1 MQKGLV
7 GLPVSAEAAADQRA
21 ILCTHPRCPP
31 YGTGA
36 RTLPIRKPAARGRR
50 HTEVPVYLRESVRRS
65 FFTLAYEHLGTLALF
80 GFLRALPWLLF
91 VLVLTFLPPDLL
103 PRAAWLGLLAG
114 LALLAL
120 AAGPWLT
127 GGVYH
132 LATRLARGESPAW
145 RDARPGFGRR
155 YGVLLAWELL
165 QALLALVLAHNL
177 LLALRGPV
185 PDPGFGDRLALAAG
199 VWIWISIRAWGF
211 SFLPLLAGRGLDLR
225 ETARE
230 TLLLILGEPRHALGQ
245 FAVRQMLLL
254 LLVLSGVGIVAGLG
268 SLPALHACL
277 GVRAALRR
285 RGLDLV
291 PPGQAPP
298 TGGLPR
304 DEGWRGFWRPWE

>member
-1 MQKGLV
+1 M
-7 GLPVSAEAAADQRA
+7 
-21 ILCTHPRCPP
+21 
-31 YGTGA
+31 
-36 RTLPIRKPAARGRR
+36 
-50 HTEVPVYLRESVRRS
+50 RESVRRS